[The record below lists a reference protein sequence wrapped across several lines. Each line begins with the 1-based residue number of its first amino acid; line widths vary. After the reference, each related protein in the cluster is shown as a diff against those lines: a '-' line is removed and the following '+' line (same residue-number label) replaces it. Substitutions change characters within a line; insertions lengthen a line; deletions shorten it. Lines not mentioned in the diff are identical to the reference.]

1 MHRARQALTVTRSL
15 LRLVD
20 SENDELDHL
29 IRDAARSLGGARD
42 AHVATETA
50 EGLLDRASSE
60 KQRRRMERAALA
72 LRDAASAVAEE
83 TPDPVPTLDDTRE
96 ARAIVSA
103 KLVASDEAA
112 VAEGIAMSYGEARR
126 RMKRAIKKPSSK
138 RLHAWRKSTRHL
150 RNQLR
155 ALPNAKANK
164 QLKRV
169 TRLTDCLGELQDLD
183 VLERALDGLSD
194 APKKGSSALRDVSA
208 ARRAKLRQRALKLGT
223 KVFDEKSRKFGKHA
237 LAPVEKP
244 AAAASRVGI
253 EIERRFLVERFPRD
267 VRTTAE
273 IQIRQAYVAS
283 DPLGVH
289 VRIRE
294 ADGTRTLTT
303 KADRETLG
311 ERSEIE
317 TPVSRKVF
325 DGLWILAGTR
335 TIEKR
340 RSIVKWRR
348 RVIEVDV
355 FRGPLDGL
363 VIAEV
368 EFDSREEAQAFE
380 PPAWFGAEITDDPR
394 YRNASLAAQ
403 GLPGAVAS

>member
-1 MHRARQALTVTRSL
+1 
-15 LRLVD
+15 
-20 SENDELDHL
+20 
-29 IRDAARSLGGARD
+29 
-42 AHVATETA
+42 
-50 EGLLDRASSE
+50 
-60 KQRRRMERAALA
+60 
-72 LRDAASAVAEE
+72 
-83 TPDPVPTLDDTRE
+83 
-96 ARAIVSA
+96 
-103 KLVASDEAA
+103 
-112 VAEGIAMSYGEARR
+112 
-126 RMKRAIKKPSSK
+126 
-138 RLHAWRKSTRHL
+138 
-150 RNQLR
+150 
-155 ALPNAKANK
+155 
-164 QLKRV
+164 
-169 TRLTDCLGELQDLD
+169 
-183 VLERALDGLSD
+183 
-194 APKKGSSALRDVSA
+194 
-208 ARRAKLRQRALKLGT
+208 RQRALKLGT

-380 PPAWFGAEITDDPR
+380 PPAWFGA
-394 YRNASLAAQ
+394 
-403 GLPGAVAS
+403 